1 MYFNLSYCEFSSRVF
16 IITCSGPEITNLPV
30 KGGEASGGVGTWR
43 IGSGGAFEA
52 IGSVMM
58 GMDGMRGMGL
68 VAHDRCAPITRL
80 KLVFF
85 ASNLVMLW

>member
-58 GMDGMRGMGL
+58 GMDGMRGGRESCGSGSGSGTGDPKAMT
-68 VAHDRCAPITRL
+68 AA
-80 KLVFF
+80 
-85 ASNLVMLW
+85 